1 MLQRKHMLKIKIQK
15 SENYKT
21 QVHSQVPSNQKAFSF
36 LLCET
41 ISPLTMN
48 LNMMFVHVHTSPYH
62 KYHLAR
68 VGFLCNCCLSS
79 SSPSHLYGSCLILVT
94 SHCVNMCVCVCLCVC
109 VFVCVC
115 MFGHFVIQVC
125 ACLSVAVPAQVS
137 SCFSIVQYAWTFS
150 FFEQC
155 RLLCCLRKLVRD
167 RCRFVGHL
175 CTTGAQRC
183 SCVRES
189 QLLHHW

>member
-94 SHCVNMCVCVCLCVC
+94 SHCVNMCVCV
-109 VFVCVC
+109 FVCVC
-115 MFGHFVIQVC
+115 V
-125 ACLSVAVPAQVS
+125 
-137 SCFSIVQYAWTFS
+137 
-150 FFEQC
+150 
-155 RLLCCLRKLVRD
+155 
-167 RCRFVGHL
+167 
-175 CTTGAQRC
+175 
-183 SCVRES
+183 CVRVYVWALCYPSLCLPVCSSTCSS
-189 QLLHHW
+189 QLVF

>member
-1 MLQRKHMLKIKIQK
+1 MLKIKIQK

-137 SCFSIVQYAWTFS
+137 SCFSIVHYLLICMDVSLLRAMPATMLPQKARQRS
-150 FFEQC
+150 LPVC
-155 RLLCCLRKLVRD
+155 RTSLPHR
-167 RCRFVGHL
+167 
-175 CTTGAQRC
+175 
-183 SCVRES
+183 SSE
-189 QLLHHW
+189 LLHHW